1 MILDIQKK
9 AYIQIHIAVI
19 LFGFTAI
26 LGDLIQLP
34 AIVLVWW
41 RVLITSASLIFFI
54 QWGRTIIS
62 IPKAL
67 VFKYALIGGI
77 IGLHW
82 ICFYGSIKLA
92 NASISLICMAT
103 TSFFTA
109 ILEPIMVRKKFNL
122 LEVTLGLC
130 IIPGMVLIVKN
141 IDLSYVLGF
150 WVGMLS
156 AFLAA
161 IFSILNKKYI
171 KGSDPYTISFIELS
185 SAWVMISLLLV
196 IMYFLGKLPTS
207 LFPPTYMDWFY
218 LILLS
223 LLCTTL
229 AQVLALKALDHISA
243 FASNLVVNLEPVYG
257 IILAVILLN
266 EHHKLDPM
274 FYVGGSIILISV
286 LLYPY
291 LNKRINLQKPI

>member
-1 MILDIQKK
+1 
-9 AYIQIHIAVI
+9 
-19 LFGFTAI
+19 
-26 LGDLIQLP
+26 
-34 AIVLVWW
+34 
-41 RVLITSASLIFFI
+41 
-54 QWGRTIIS
+54 
-62 IPKAL
+62 
-67 VFKYALIGGI
+67 
-77 IGLHW
+77 
-82 ICFYGSIKLA
+82 
-92 NASISLICMAT
+92 
-103 TSFFTA
+103 
-109 ILEPIMVRKKFNL
+109 
-122 LEVTLGLC
+122 
-130 IIPGMVLIVKN
+130 
-141 IDLSYVLGF
+141 
-150 WVGMLS
+150 
-156 AFLAA
+156 
-161 IFSILNKKYI
+161 
-171 KGSDPYTISFIELS
+171 
-185 SAWVMISLLLV
+185 
-196 IMYFLGKLPTS
+196 MYFLGKLPTS